1 MSNLF
6 SCYSTKTRCQRQYF
20 SWISINFRTQEIQA
34 VQVDRAPND
43 LWSSSTSTQTIP
55 LKIQKRRVFHFWI
68 TRLRSGD
75 KQDLHDQ
82 AWSWGSE
89 YTRWMSMKGSP
100 FDSLGSSGLLQEKI
114 KKIVLFHLESFKSTT
129 FLRGDDCLEN
139 SSRHKGRQAA
149 RNRPYQAKRRR
160 ASTAE
165 PLLYNKQKGQE
176 WQA

>member
-1 MSNLF
+1 MIIINK
-6 SCYSTKTRCQRQYF
+6 YS
-20 SWISINFRTQEIQA
+20 
-34 VQVDRAPND
+34 DD
-43 LWSSSTSTQTIP
+43 STQDP
-55 LKIQKRRVFHFWI
+55 EKKSFHFWI

-114 KKIVLFHLESFKSTT
+114 KKIELFHLESFKSTT

-139 SSRHKGRQAA
+139 SSRHKGRQ
-149 RNRPYQAKRRR
+149 QETDLTKQKRRR

-165 PLLYNKQKGQE
+165 PLLYNKQKRQE